1 VAADRGPAD
10 GRRVDA
16 DVDADIDLVF
26 AALADPT
33 RRRLLD
39 QLARHGPLSAT
50 ELAGGYPMSR
60 QAVAKHLGA
69 LAGAGL
75 LEGERR
81 GRAVR
86 YRVDPDSIESVRTWL
101 DEVGGRW
108 SERLEAL
115 RAQLTDP

>member
-1 VAADRGPAD
+1 M
-10 GRRVDA
+10 
-16 DVDADIDLVF
+16 F

-69 LAGAGL
+69 LADAGL
-75 LEGERR
+75 LAGERD

-86 YRVDPDSIESVRTWL
+86 YRVEPSNMDSARAWL

-108 SERLEAL
+108 NDRLAAL
-115 RAQLTDP
+115 RARLTDRPPT